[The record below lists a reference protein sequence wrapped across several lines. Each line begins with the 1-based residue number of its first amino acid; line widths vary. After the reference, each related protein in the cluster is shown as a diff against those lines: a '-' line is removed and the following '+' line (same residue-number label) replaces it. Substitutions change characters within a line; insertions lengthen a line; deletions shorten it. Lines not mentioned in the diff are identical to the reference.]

1 MVRLARVAVMDE
13 KHWTLDGEPFDI
25 EASDLSE
32 EDRAFAEQMEVGDE
46 MLVGGGA
53 FAEFVLARVA

>member
-1 MVRLARVAVMDE
+1 MDE
-13 KHWTLDGEPFDI
+13 MNEKRWTLDGEPFDLQ
-25 EASDLSE
+25 ASDLWDDE
-32 EDRAFAEQMEVGDE
+32 RVLAQQMEVGDE